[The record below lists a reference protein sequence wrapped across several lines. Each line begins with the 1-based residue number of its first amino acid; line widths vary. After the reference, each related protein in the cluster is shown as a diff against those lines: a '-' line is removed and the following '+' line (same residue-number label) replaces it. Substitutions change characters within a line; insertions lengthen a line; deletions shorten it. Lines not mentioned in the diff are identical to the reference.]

1 MLYRNPCFCS
11 CAIGAAVAFAAF
23 APPAVAQEV
32 TYTWTCQDV
41 GASPP
46 EPLGDKEGHSISVA
60 AVSCHSKSESM
71 SGALLT
77 GTYIWEWNGPNAVL
91 LSATGVIRKPGATMV
106 YQETGGS
113 IALTMTDGKVTGFTA
128 SGKGYE
134 KLATGS
140 LAALAGTPYT
150 WTVKPAGP
158 GQSTVEVK
166 NTMTAVSK

>member
-1 MLYRNPCFCS
+1 MQNLLRFS
-11 CAIGAAVAFAAF
+11 GRAAAALAFAAF
-23 APPAVAQEV
+23 APSAFAQDI
-32 TYTWTCQDV
+32 TYTWHCQDV
-41 GASPP
+41 GANPP
-46 EPLGDKEGHSISVA
+46 EALGDHEGHSI
-60 AVSCHSKSESM
+60 AVEPISCHSESESM

-77 GTYIWEWNGPNAVL
+77 GTYIWEWDGPNAVL

-113 IALTMTDGKVTGFTA
+113 IALTMADGKVTGFTA

-158 GQSTVEVK
+158 GQSIVEVK
-166 NTMTAVSK
+166 NSVAAVSK

>member
-1 MLYRNPCFCS
+1 MFYRNPLFCS
-11 CAIGAAVAFAAF
+11 CAIGAALGFAAF
-23 APPAVAQEV
+23 APSAVAQDI

-41 GASPP
+41 GANPP
-46 EPLGDKEGHSISVA
+46 EALGDREGHSISVD

-158 GQSTVEVK
+158 GQSTVVVK
-166 NTMTAVSK
+166 NSVTAVSK

>member
-1 MLYRNPCFCS
+1 MQNLLRINGF
-11 CAIGAAVAFAAF
+11 AAASLAFAAF
-23 APPAVAQEV
+23 APSAVAQEII
-32 TYTWTCQDV
+32 YTWHCHDV
-41 GASPP
+41 GASQP
-46 EPLGDKEGHSISVA
+46 EPLGDKEGHSISVNG
-60 AVSCHSKSESM
+60 VSCHSDSESM

-150 WTVKPAGP
+150 WTVTPAGP

-166 NTMTAVSK
+166 NIVAAASK

>member
-1 MLYRNPCFCS
+1 MLRRGLFS
-11 CAIGAAVAFAAF
+11 CLCVIDSVLAFVAFA
-23 APPAVAQEV
+23 PAAAAQEIA
-32 TYTWTCQDV
+32 YTWTCQDV
-41 GASPP
+41 VANPP
-46 EPLGDKEGHSISVA
+46 EALGDREGHSISVS
-60 AVSCHSKSESM
+60 AVSCHSKSDSM

-158 GQSTVEVK
+158 GQSIVEVK

>member
-1 MLYRNPCFCS
+1 MQNFLRFGGS
-11 CAIGAAVAFAAF
+11 VAAALAFAAF
-23 APPAVAQEV
+23 APSAMAQEI

-41 GASPP
+41 GANPP
-46 EPLGDKEGHSISVA
+46 EALGDREGHSISVN
-60 AVSCHSKSESM
+60 AVSCHSKSEAM

-166 NTMTAVSK
+166 NSVTAVSK